1 MGVWSSDRRIRGIL
15 VHLLF
20 KRSKKYGRIRCEGA
34 VLPQTRPQYQ
44 RRRTK
49 NELGSATVHR
59 VFVYALSVLCR
70 FAFCALCDLMWRL
83 SKFSD
88 FVIRATFC

>member
-1 MGVWSSDRRIRGIL
+1 MVL

-20 KRSKKYGRIRCEGA
+20 KRSKAHDRIRCEGA

-49 NELGSATVHR
+49 NELGGATAR
-59 VFVYALSVLCR
+59 PCIASLCVYALVCSAALLYKALWPLCAF
-70 FAFCALCDLMWRL
+70 FASLI
-83 SKFSD
+83 SK
-88 FVIRATFC
+88 T